1 MVKCLFVKPY
11 TSILII
17 LLVAC
22 YLSCGEKNNKNGA
35 TTVKQDTL
43 SINKTTVSKANQ
55 KTDLDRTYQTAI
67 REDNDSL
74 KGKLLLDLSFR
85 YLKLKD
91 SIMFLKVN
99 EEARELVV
107 SLKDS
112 VGTAETYWD
121 LGQFYH
127 SYNREDSAYYYY
139 DKAQKIYQDL
149 EDQLNSGSLLLN
161 MAIIQKNIRDYTGS
175 EVTTTNA
182 INLLEPLDKYYS
194 LYIAYN
200 NLGIVFNE
208 LEEYE
213 KSLYYHQKAI
223 SNLKKLKSKSDFP
236 TSYNNIGVVYHN
248 QGNYAEAI
256 EYFSKALSFDE
267 DMEESDP
274 KLYAML
280 IDNKAN
286 AKLHLGDTIGLYK
299 QFVKALSIREKIDEK
314 AGIIINQLHLADYFI
329 KQRDTANAIDY
340 ALAAKKLAAE
350 SQNTRDLLAS
360 LNFLSLVVK
369 DSALTYTRRYLAIN
383 DSLQKRERA
392 VRNKFAR
399 IRFETNEYISETER
413 LNKQMIRISI
423 ISLTVFLIFVLLY
436 IIKDQRSKN
445 KLISQKQKAGQEI
458 YNLVLSQQKIIEEER
473 EREKQRISRELHD
486 GILGSLFGLRIS
498 LDSLNDDDDKE
509 SKKKRAEYI
518 REIQKIAEE
527 IRLIAHQL
535 NKDSQIDVDFTLLL
549 EQFLNKQPEGINIQ
563 LKIPHPIDWESIE
576 DNIKINSYRIIQE
589 AITNA
594 IRHSQATAIELLIN
608 KLENRLVIEIRDNGK
623 GFDTTK
629 STMGI
634 GLKNMK
640 NRSRTMKGK
649 LWIKSCTEGTLI
661 KLVVKL

>member
-1 MVKCLFVKPY
+1 MKSYLVILAVVLLGFFSSCTKKDDKNETILVKKNP
-11 TSILII
+11 
-17 LLVAC
+17 
-22 YLSCGEKNNKNGA
+22 LSKTENTESRPDQKNDLNKA
-35 TTVKQDTL
+35 
-43 SINKTTVSKANQ
+43 
-55 KTDLDRTYQTAI
+55 YQTAI
-67 REDNDSL
+67 REDKDSL
-74 KGKLLLDLSFR
+74 KNKMFLDLSFR
-85 YLKLKD
+85 YLKSKD

-99 EEARELVV
+99 KQARDIAI

-112 VGTAETYWD
+112 IGTAGTYWD
-121 LGQFYH
+121 LAQFYH
-127 SYNREDSAYYYY
+127 TNNREDSAYYYY
-139 DKAQKIYQDL
+139 DKAHKIYEGLD
-149 EDQLNSGSLLLN
+149 DDLNSGSLLLN

-182 INLLEPLDKYYS
+182 ITLLKPLDKFKL
-194 LYIAYN
+194 LYQANN
-200 NLGIVFNE
+200 NLGIVSNE
-208 LEEYE
+208 LEEYD
-213 KSLYYHQKAI
+213 KAI
-223 SNLKKLKSKSDFP
+223 FYYEKGIEYIQKSRANRYLPSIWNNLGL
-236 TSYNNIGVVYHN
+236 VYHN
-248 QGNYAEAI
+248 QGNYTKAI
-256 EYFSKALSFDE
+256 EYFRKALSFDE
-267 DMEESDP
+267 NIENSDP

-280 IDNKAN
+280 IDNEAN
-286 AKLHLGDTIGLYK
+286 AKLHLGDTMGIYK
-299 QFVKALSIREKIDEK
+299 QFVKALQIRKDIDLQ
-314 AGIIINQLHLADYFI
+314 AGISINQLHLADYFL
-329 KQRDTANAIDY
+329 QRGDTAKAINY
-340 ALAAKKLAAE
+340 ALAAKKVARN

-360 LNFLSLVVK
+360 LSFLSLVVK
-369 DSALTYTRRYLAIN
+369 DSALVYTKRYIAIN

-436 IIKDQRSKN
+436 IINDQRSKN

-509 SKKKRAEYI
+509 SKQKRVEYI

-527 IRLIAHQL
+527 IRLISHQL

-549 EQFLNKQPEGINIQ
+549 EQFLSKQPEGINIQ

-589 AITNA
+589 AIANT
-594 IRHSQATAIELLIN
+594 IRHSQATKVEVGIN
-608 KLENRLVIEIRDNGK
+608 KLKNRLIIEIRDNGK
-623 GFDTTK
+623 GFDPDH
-629 STMGI
+629 SSVGI

-649 LWIKSCTEGTLI
+649 LSITTSSEGTLI
-661 KLVVKL
+661 KLVVKI

>member
-1 MVKCLFVKPY
+1 M
-11 TSILII
+11 
-17 LLVAC
+17 
-22 YLSCGEKNNKNGA
+22 
-35 TTVKQDTL
+35 
-43 SINKTTVSKANQ
+43 
-55 KTDLDRTYQTAI
+55 
-67 REDNDSL
+67 
-74 KGKLLLDLSFR
+74 
-85 YLKLKD
+85 
-91 SIMFLKVN
+91 
-99 EEARELVV
+99 
-107 SLKDS
+107 
-112 VGTAETYWD
+112 
-121 LGQFYH
+121 
-127 SYNREDSAYYYY
+127 
-139 DKAQKIYQDL
+139 
-149 EDQLNSGSLLLN
+149 
-161 MAIIQKNIRDYTGS
+161 
-175 EVTTTNA
+175 
-182 INLLEPLDKYYS
+182 
-194 LYIAYN
+194 
-200 NLGIVFNE
+200 
-208 LEEYE
+208 
-213 KSLYYHQKAI
+213 
-223 SNLKKLKSKSDFP
+223 
-236 TSYNNIGVVYHN
+236 
-248 QGNYAEAI
+248 
-256 EYFSKALSFDE
+256 
-267 DMEESDP
+267 
-274 KLYAML
+274 
-280 IDNKAN
+280 
-286 AKLHLGDTIGLYK
+286 
-299 QFVKALSIREKIDEK
+299 
-314 AGIIINQLHLADYFI
+314 
-329 KQRDTANAIDY
+329 
-340 ALAAKKLAAE
+340 
-350 SQNTRDLLAS
+350 
-360 LNFLSLVVK
+360 
-369 DSALTYTRRYLAIN
+369 
-383 DSLQKRERA
+383 
-392 VRNKFAR
+392 
-399 IRFETNEYISETER
+399 
-413 LNKQMIRISI
+413 
-423 ISLTVFLIFVLLY
+423 LY

>member
-1 MVKCLFVKPY
+1 LILKPY

-22 YLSCGEKNNKNGA
+22 YLSCGEKNNKNEA

-91 SIMFLKVN
+91 SIMFLRVN
-99 EEARELVV
+99 KQARYLTI

-121 LGQFYH
+121 LAQFYH
-127 SYNREDSAYYYY
+127 THNREDSAYFYY
-139 DKAQKIYQDL
+139 DKAQKIYRDL
-149 EDQLNSGSLLLN
+149 GDHPNSGSLLLN

-182 INLLEPLDKYYS
+182 IRLLKPLDKFKL
-194 LYIAYN
+194 LYQAYN
-200 NLGIVFNE
+200 NLGIVSNE
-208 LEEYE
+208 LEEYDKAIFYYEKGIAYIE
-213 KSLYYHQKAI
+213 KSRANRYLPSI
-223 SNLKKLKSKSDFP
+223 WNNLGL
-236 TSYNNIGVVYHN
+236 VYHN
-248 QGNYAEAI
+248 QGNYKKAI
-256 EYFSKALSFDE
+256 EYFQKALSFNE
-267 DMEESDP
+267 DIEESNP

-280 IDNKAN
+280 IDNEAN
-286 AKLHLGDTIGLYK
+286 AKLHLGDTVGVYN
-299 QFVKALSIREKIDEK
+299 QFIKALKLREDIDVK
-314 AGIIINQLHLADYFI
+314 AGISINQLHLADYFLL
-329 KQRDTANAIDY
+329 REDTANAINY
-340 ALAAKKLAAE
+340 ALAAKKVSSN

-360 LNFLSLVVK
+360 LDFLSLVVK
-369 DSALTYTRRYLAIN
+369 DSALRFTKRYVAIN

-549 EQFLNKQPEGINIQ
+549 EQFLSKQPEGINIQ
-563 LKIPHPIDWESIE
+563 LIIPHPIDWESIE

-608 KLENRLVIEIRDNGK
+608 QLENRLVIEIRDNGK
-623 GFDTTK
+623 GFDTKK

-649 LWIKSCTEGTLI
+649 LSIKSGTEGTLI